1 MAVEYGN
8 CMMENS
14 LTHTHNQQKSKLWCC
29 ANSAI
34 ELVDTVKK
42 RNTQTNEN
50 KRIKQL
56 PETTQQMVV
65 EIFLQNRKKEETKLR
80 RHKSRSDW
88 EISPKAGEST

>member
-1 MAVEYGN
+1 MKG
-8 CMMENS
+8 METN
-14 LTHTHNQQKSKLWCC
+14 LTHTYTQVTKEKNSKLWCC

-42 RNTQTNEN
+42 TNKQIHKHN

-65 EIFLQNRKKEETKLR
+65 EIFLQKN
-80 RHKSRSDW
+80 
-88 EISPKAGEST
+88 